1 MLNDFIM
8 YYNSLLETV
17 KVEINWADFM
27 LILSDETT
35 VAINKSQL
43 STFIRYVNH
52 KGEPQDGFFFFSYV
66 SADRVCWTLI

>member
-52 KGEPQDGFFFFSYV
+52 KGEP
-66 SADRVCWTLI
+66 